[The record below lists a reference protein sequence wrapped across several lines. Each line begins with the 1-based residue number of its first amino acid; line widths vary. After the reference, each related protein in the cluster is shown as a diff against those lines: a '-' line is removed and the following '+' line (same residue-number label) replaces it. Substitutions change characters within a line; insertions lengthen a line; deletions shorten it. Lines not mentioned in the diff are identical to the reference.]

1 MDLTHYETRVH
12 VHLLGKTQ
20 NISLRDVWISLRDE
34 VRKLLLRNKESGC
47 RPVRDKFFFRQAGA
61 INGRSV
67 PVEFINDTDRV
78 TLTVLLQHMLD
89 FVT

>member
-1 MDLTHYETRVH
+1 MDLAHYETRVH
-12 VHLLGKTQ
+12 IHLLGKTQ
-20 NISLRDVWISLRDE
+20 NISLRDIWISLRDE
-34 VRKLLLRNKESGC
+34 MREILLRDKESGC
-47 RPVRDKFFFRQAGA
+47 GPVSDKFFFRQAGA

-67 PVEFINDTDRV
+67 SVEFINDTDRV